1 MGMVEA
7 TVSLVALTESA
18 NTRSVRGVVMLILDD
33 TVEGLH
39 KYARKRNVKESY
51 SSENKAIID
60 KCFVKYGVRN
70 MKVICYNSKADTP
83 ETIATAL
90 GKLDMVKFNYLACPT
105 CTTEEN
111 KKLISDFI
119 KAQRKADNIL
129 THAVL
134 HDYAK
139 AADDE
144 GIISFLNDNIYLSD
158 ETTFTGDQYCVDVAC
173 VCATSAIN
181 KSLTNKI
188 ADGVKSVDEIENK
201 DAAIDD
207 GNIFL
212 YYDNDLESV
221 IFSRAVNSKT
231 TIKETEKEELKKIRL
246 VEILDMI
253 RDDMKL
259 EWKANY
265 QGKVENTYDE
275 RLNLCTKYNTYLN
288 TLMRKKFLNN
298 DVNYA
303 SYCEINLDKT
313 KNYLEDLGIDIS
325 EMTDAEILT
334 HDMKEHVFLKAHVYP
349 VDVMEDMDLEINY

>member
-1 MGMVEA
+1 MVES
-7 TVSLVALTESA
+7 TVNLVALAESA
-18 NTRSVRGVVMLILDD
+18 NTRSVRGVVILILDD
-33 TVEGLH
+33 IIEGLH
-39 KYARKRNVKESY
+39 KYARKRNVKETY
-51 SSENKAIID
+51 SPENKAIID

-70 MKVICYNSKADTP
+70 MKVICYNSKADIP

-90 GKLDMVKFNYLACPT
+90 EKLDMVKFNYLACPT
-105 CTTEEN
+105 VSSEDD

-134 HDYAK
+134 HNYAV
-139 AADDE
+139 ADDE
-144 GIISFLNDNIYLSD
+144 GIISFLNDNVYLGD
-158 ETTFTGDQYCVDVAC
+158 GTTLSGDQYCVDVAC
-173 VCATSAIN
+173 MCATNAIN

-188 ADGVKSVDEIENK
+188 ADGVKSVDEIEDK
-201 DAAIDD
+201 DKAIDE

-288 TLMRKKFLNN
+288 ALMRKKFLNN
-298 DVNYA
+298 YVNYT
-303 SYCEINLDKT
+303 SYCEINLEKT
-313 KNYLEDLGIDIS
+313 KNYLEDLGIDVS
-325 EMTDAEILT
+325 EMTDSEILT
-334 HDMKEHVFLKAHVYP
+334 HDMKEHVFLKAHAYP